1 MKAIN
6 DTEFSNLT
14 AKGLALVD
22 FGAEWCA
29 PCKAMIPV
37 LTKIS
42 EAYGA
47 TVPVYSIDTDR
58 FPELAAKHGVMSL
71 PTLLLFK
78 NGAQVERIVGAVS
91 EKELRKRLDP
101 MVHG

>member
-6 DTEFSNLT
+6 DSEFSKLT
-14 AKGLALVD
+14 ATGLALVD

-29 PCKAMIPV
+29 PCKAMISV

-42 EAYGA
+42 ETYGA
-47 TVPVYSIDTDR
+47 RVPVYSVDTDQ
-58 FPELAAKHGVMSL
+58 FPELAARHGVMSL

-78 NGAQVERIVGAVS
+78 NGTPVERIVGAVS

>member
-1 MKAIN
+1 MKEIN
-6 DTEFSNLT
+6 DTEFTSLT
-14 AKGLALVD
+14 AKGFALVD

-37 LTKIS
+37 LKKIS
-42 EAYGA
+42 ETYGA
-47 TVPVYSIDTDR
+47 AVPIYSIDTDR
-58 FPELAAKHGVMSL
+58 FPELAARHGVMSL

-78 NGAQVERIVGAVS
+78 NGAPVERIVGAVS

>member
-1 MKAIN
+1 MKEIN

-14 AKGLALVD
+14 SKGLALVD

-29 PCKAMIPV
+29 PCRAMIPV
-37 LTKIS
+37 LKKIS
-42 EAYGA
+42 ETYGA
-47 TVPVYSIDTDR
+47 TVQVYSIDTDR
-58 FPELAAKHGVMSL
+58 YPELAAKHGVMSL

-78 NGAQVERIVGAVS
+78 NGAPVERIVGAVS

>member
-1 MKAIN
+1 MKEIN
-6 DTEFSNLT
+6 DTEFTNLT
-14 AKGLALVD
+14 ANGLALVD

-37 LTKIS
+37 LKKIS
-42 EAYGA
+42 ETYGA
-47 TVPVYSIDTDR
+47 TVPVYSVDTDR

-78 NGAQVERIVGAVS
+78 NGAPVERIVGAVS